1 MRHSLRNVCVCVA
14 SGCAACALLLG
25 ISSCQTSQALFASA
39 GALGVLTDNTLL
51 TAVGTSGASI
61 ARAAEPISAEQ
72 EYYIGRAVA
81 ATLLESY
88 QLYENAELTEYV
100 NSVCQ
105 TLALNSERPELF
117 NGYYA
122 AVLDT
127 DQINAFATSG
137 GHILITR
144 GLLDC
149 TDSEDSLAAVLAHEI
164 AHIQLQHSIKAIKT
178 ARTSDAVLTTAAG
191 VLAVGT
197 EQEAAALLDTSVN
210 EIITTMV
217 NKGYSKSQ
225 EYDADE
231 TALSIMASAGYDPV
245 KMTNMLR
252 LLEERQPGS
261 SGGFGTTHPSAKSR
275 LEKVEKALKKYEA
288 PAVPP
293 VRQQRFDAVMSQV
306 NL

>member
-1 MRHSLRNVCVCVA
+1 MRRSLRNVCVCVA

-72 EYYIGRAVA
+72 EYYIGRVVA

-144 GLLDC
+144 GLLAC

-178 ARTSDAVLTTAAG
+178 SRTSDAVLTTAAG
-191 VLAVGT
+191 VLAEVACHGR
-197 EQEAAALLDTSVN
+197 ACRGDVWVNHRDCRAALRHGCQSFAAGAGLVV
-210 EIITTMV
+210 I
-217 NKGYSKSQ
+217 
-225 EYDADE
+225 AAL
-231 TALSIMASAGYDPV
+231 TALAVERVQVALVGHGFRCVAHEVCHLSAYNDLV
-245 KMTNMLR
+245 AYV
-252 LLEERQPGS
+252 QH
-261 SGGFGTTHPSAKSR
+261 FA
-275 LEKVEKALKKYEA
+275 
-288 PAVPP
+288 
-293 VRQQRFDAVMSQV
+293 
-306 NL
+306 